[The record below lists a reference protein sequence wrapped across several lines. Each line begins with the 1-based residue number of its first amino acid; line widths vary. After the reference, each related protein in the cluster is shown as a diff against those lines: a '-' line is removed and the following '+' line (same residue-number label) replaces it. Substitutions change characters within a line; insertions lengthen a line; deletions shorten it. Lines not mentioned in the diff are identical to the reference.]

1 MSKAVLASVLIL
13 LLAASAHV
21 EGVFHAHLSTV
32 PVYIHKK

>member
-21 EGVFHAHLSTV
+21 EGVFCAHVATV
-32 PVYIHKK
+32 PVDIRTK